1 MGERILGRDEVAG
14 STPVASTI
22 FKAQKRKA
30 MRIIAGSLRGKKIKS
45 LPGLATRP
53 LLGRVKKSL
62 FDILGDRV
70 VGASFLDL
78 YAGTGS
84 VGIEALSRGAKYV
97 LFVEKDARLTRLI
110 KENLRKCEL
119 EERTEVVEIDILSY
133 IKGGRKFSLPEQFDL
148 IFAGPPYRLNL
159 TRDTLDII
167 LKLNLLRKNGWV
179 ICQHHFKEKVPE
191 KKGFLSLFRKE
202 RYGKTVIS
210 FYKAGN
216 DLSGGK

>member
-1 MGERILGRDEVAG
+1 M
-14 STPVASTI
+14 
-22 FKAQKRKA
+22 QKRKA

-70 VGASFLDL
+70 VDASLLDL

-84 VGIEALSRGAKYV
+84 VGIEALSRGASYV
-97 LFVEKDARLTRLI
+97 LFVEKDTRLTRLI
-110 KENLRKCEL
+110 KENLKKCDL
-119 EERTEVVEIDILSY
+119 EKKGEIAEIDILSY
-133 IKGGRKFSLPEQFDL
+133 TKGDRKFSLLEQFDL
-148 IFAGPPYRLNL
+148 IFAGPPYKLNL
-159 TRDTLDII
+159 TGDTLDII

-202 RYGKTVIS
+202 RYGKTVMS

-216 DLSGGK
+216 NLVGGK

>member
-14 STPVASTI
+14 STPVASTT
-22 FKAQKRKA
+22 FKVQKRKA

-70 VGASFLDL
+70 VDASLLDL

-84 VGIEALSRGAKYV
+84 VGIEALSRGASYV
-97 LFVEKDARLTRLI
+97 LFVEKDTRLTRLI
-110 KENLRKCEL
+110 KENLKKCDL
-119 EERTEVVEIDILSY
+119 EKKGEIAEIDILSY
-133 IKGGRKFSLPEQFDL
+133 TKGDRKFSLLEQFDL
-148 IFAGPPYRLNL
+148 IFAGPPYKLNL
-159 TRDTLDII
+159 TGDTLDII

-202 RYGKTVIS
+202 RYGKTVMS

-216 DLSGGK
+216 NLVGGK

>member
-1 MGERILGRDEVAG
+1 V
-14 STPVASTI
+14 
-22 FKAQKRKA
+22 QKRKA

-70 VGASFLDL
+70 VDASLLDL

-84 VGIEALSRGAKYV
+84 VGIEALSRGASYV
-97 LFVEKDARLTRLI
+97 LFVEKDTRLTRLI
-110 KENLRKCEL
+110 KENLKKCDL
-119 EERTEVVEIDILSY
+119 EKKGEIAEIDILSY
-133 IKGGRKFSLPEQFDL
+133 TKGDRKFSLLEQFDL
-148 IFAGPPYRLNL
+148 IFAGPPYKLNL
-159 TRDTLDII
+159 TGDTLDII

-202 RYGKTVIS
+202 RYGKTVMS

-216 DLSGGK
+216 NLVGGK

>member
-1 MGERILGRDEVAG
+1 
-14 STPVASTI
+14 
-22 FKAQKRKA
+22 

-53 LLGRVKKSL
+53 LLGRIKKSL

-70 VGASFLDL
+70 VDASFLDL

-110 KENLRKCEL
+110 KENLKKCEL
-119 EERTEVVEIDILSY
+119 ENKAEVIEIDILSY
-133 IKGGRKFSLPEQFDL
+133 NKEGRKFSLLEQFDL
-148 IFAGPPYRLNL
+148 IFLGPPYKLNL
-159 TRDTLDII
+159 TKDTLDII
-167 LKLNLLRKNGWV
+167 LKLNLLKKNGWV

-202 RYGKTVIS
+202 RYGKTIMS
-210 FYKAGN
+210 FYKMGTKT
-216 DLSGGK
+216 GR